1 MLEWGK
7 LNNPLIVP
15 QWLKRIDGKVHVI
28 ELDKANLGG
37 MKLMLIDDSE
47 ASVASVAIS
56 SPVGYF
62 NENDANYPG
71 GTNFMMATRVLLEQM
86 AKNSSSVGRNGEV
99 EPETSFWS
107 LQIEETK
114 LLDGFSS
121 LWSSFSNLGHQPIK
135 NNLSQLIDF
144 E

>member
-1 MLEWGK
+1 
-7 LNNPLIVP
+7 
-15 QWLKRIDGKVHVI
+15 
-28 ELDKANLGG
+28 

-62 NENDANYPG
+62 NENDAKYPG
-71 GTNFMMATRVLLEQM
+71 GTNFMIATRVLLEQM
-86 AKNSSSVGRNGEV
+86 AKNSKSVGRNGEV

-114 LLDGFSS
+114 LLDGVSS